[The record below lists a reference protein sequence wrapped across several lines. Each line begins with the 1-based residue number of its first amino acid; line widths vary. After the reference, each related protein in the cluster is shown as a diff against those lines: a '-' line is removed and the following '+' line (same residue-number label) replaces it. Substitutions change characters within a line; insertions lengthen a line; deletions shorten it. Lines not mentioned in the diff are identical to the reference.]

1 MCHFKLEF
9 IMKKHFLYTLLLGAA
24 FSFTACDEDFDDV
37 AAPQAWPQ
45 EEAVTIPG
53 FSATA
58 VESID
63 LANAGEDVVVFNP
76 QLSADLPEG
85 AVIANYR
92 LEVTPSVAGGGDT
105 PAARADVKA
114 KVTIQATAEGKVAT
128 KDLQAAIEEFFGKR
142 PVERSMD
149 AVLYADMMQ
158 GGQAT
163 LLTAASFII
172 KAKPKAPQ
180 ISQHYYLIGDPS
192 KWEPTEVS
200 MPFNHSG
207 KDVYEDPIFT
217 IVFPVQDGE
226 TWFAVSDDKAAEAN
240 EWSLVFGCAEG
251 NGENGMEGKLNR
263 RSVLGND
270 GSWKVVVD
278 GDAKFI
284 KMTLNMM
291 EYTYKLEKL
300 NFAEYIYEVGD
311 NNNWGQGYALHSPQM
326 DGVYHAALRLNGG
339 FKLRSNLNDWDG
351 AGNWGS
357 NAEKGILIN
366 DGGSGNIQVPQE
378 GFYWVSVDLGKLTY
392 QLQPFEKMG
401 IIGDGQPGGWDS
413 DTPMIYDAAEKC
425 WKAEGVAL
433 EAGKKIKFR
442 SLGTWDLANYGGS
455 LDNIIYNAGDISIA
469 ESGTFTVKLYL
480 ETAGKFYAEL
490 IKE

>member
-1 MCHFKLEF
+1 
-9 IMKKHFLYTLLLGAA
+9 MKKHFLYTLLLGAA

-45 EEAVTIPG
+45 EESVTIPG

-76 QLSADLPEG
+76 QLPTDLPEG
-85 AVIANYR
+85 VVIANYR
-92 LEVTPSVAGGGDT
+92 LEVTPSVADGGDT
-105 PAARADVKA
+105 PAAEQA
-114 KVTIQATAEGKVAT
+114 KVTIQATSEGTVAA
-128 KDLQAAIEEFFGKR
+128 KDLQAAVEEFFGKR
-142 PVERSMD
+142 PVERSMN

-172 KAKPKAPQ
+172 KATPKAPQ
-180 ISQHYYLIGDPS
+180 ISQHYYLIGAPS

-200 MPFNHSG
+200 MPFSHSG
-207 KDVYEDPIFT
+207 KDVYEDPIFS
-217 IVFPVQDGE
+217 IVFAVQDGE
-226 TWFAVSDDKAAEAN
+226 TWFAVSDDKAVEAN
-240 EWSLVFGCAEG
+240 DWSLVFGCAEG
-251 NGENGMEGKLNR
+251 NGENGMEGSLNR

-326 DGVYHAALRLNGG
+326 DGVYHAALSLKGG
-339 FKLRSNLNDWDG
+339 FKLRSNLNDWNG
-351 AGNWGS
+351 SGNWGL
-357 NAEKGILIN
+357 NANNDEGILIN
-366 DGGSGNIQVPQE
+366 DGGSGNIQAPQE
-378 GFYWVSVDLGKLTY
+378 GFYWVSVDLANLTY
-392 QLQPFEKMG
+392 QLQSFEQMG
-401 IIGDGQPGGWDS
+401 IIGDGQPGGWNA
-413 DTPMIYDAAEKC
+413 DTPMNYDDSEKC
-425 WKAEGVAL
+425 WKAQGVVL
-433 EAGKKIKFR
+433 TAGKEIKFR
-442 SLGTWDLANYGGS
+442 SVGTWDLANFGGS
-455 LDNIIYNAGDISIA
+455 LDNLIYNAGNIRVA
-469 ESGTFTVKLYL
+469 EGGTFTVKLYL
-480 ETAGKFYAEL
+480 ETAGKYHAKL

>member
-1 MCHFKLEF
+1 
-9 IMKKHFLYTLLLGAA
+9 MKKHFLYTLLLGAA

-53 FSATA
+53 FSAGA
-58 VESID
+58 VESVD

-76 QLSADLPEG
+76 QLPSALPEG
-85 AVIANYR
+85 VVIANYR
-92 LEVTPSVAGGGDT
+92 LEVTPSVADGGDA
-105 PAARADVKA
+105 PAAPAAGQA
-114 KVTIQATAEGKVAT
+114 KITIPATAEGTVAA
-128 KDLQAAIEEFFGKR
+128 KDLQAAVEEFFGKR

-172 KAKPKAPQ
+172 KATPKAPQ
-180 ISQHYYLIGDPS
+180 ISQHYYLIGAPS
-192 KWEPTEVS
+192 AWEPTEVS
-200 MPFNHSG
+200 MPFSHSD
-207 KDVYEDPIFT
+207 KDVYDDPIFS

-226 TWFAVSDDKAAEAN
+226 TWFAVSDDKAVEADDM
-240 EWSLVFGCAEG
+240 SLVFGCAEG

-263 RSVLGND
+263 RSELGDD

-351 AGNWGS
+351 VGNWGL
-357 NAEKGILIN
+357 NADKEEGILVN
-366 DGGSGNIQVPQE
+366 DGGSENIQVPQE

-392 QLQPFEKMG
+392 LLTPFEKMG
-401 IIGDGQPGGWDS
+401 IIGDGQPGGWNA
-413 DTPMIYDAAEKC
+413 DTPMEYDAAERC
-425 WKAEGVAL
+425 WKATGVVL
-433 EAGKKIKFR
+433 TAGKEIKFR
-442 SLGTWDLANYGGS
+442 SVETWDLANYGGS
-455 LDNIIYNAGDISIA
+455 LDNLIYNADNIRVA
-469 ESGTFTVKLYL
+469 EGGTFTVKLYL
-480 ETAGKFYAEL
+480 ETAGKYYAKL